1 MRFYGNNLIGYYDH
15 YDIRCL
21 SSYPMTVNQLHAKN
35 TLLYLRNLYMNYESL
50 ESLYYIIQSYKRC
63 LKYLVL
69 KKNVISSKKKT
80 GTIKPSLNPPL
91 NQTSP
96 PLNPQK
102 KPIKP
107 RYQLSPPH
115 FDPPLQNLS
124 SARCSWSSSC
134 CSCKV
139 EGAPGPFNFRPTI
152 FFFTRSLLFFLLVV
166 CFWGFLTKR
175 FLVQECFLAKFCC
188 WSNISRFKKK
198 HRIMYRLIFM
208 EGHFSVAWKKN
219 TIFSSQLNSLRKIR
233 SNEIGHPQP
242 LCTDTNWSRS
252 AC

>member
-63 LKYLVL
+63 LKYLVK
-69 KKNVISSKKKT
+69 KKNVISSKKKN

-102 KPIKP
+102 KPINP

-124 SARCSWSSSC
+124 SARCS
-134 CSCKV
+134 
-139 EGAPGPFNFRPTI
+139 
-152 FFFTRSLLFFLLVV
+152 
-166 CFWGFLTKR
+166 
-175 FLVQECFLAKFCC
+175 
-188 WSNISRFKKK
+188 
-198 HRIMYRLIFM
+198 
-208 EGHFSVAWKKN
+208 
-219 TIFSSQLNSLRKIR
+219 
-233 SNEIGHPQP
+233 
-242 LCTDTNWSRS
+242 
-252 AC
+252 